1 MKKIIV
7 ISDIHLGIDDQVSE
21 LVKNRPI
28 LTAFIEKIRKEKE
41 IDELVIAGD
50 FLDQWFYPGDFEM
63 PVDSGE
69 FYYAVAK
76 NNRTVLNAIRG
87 MISDGIKVVYVPGN
101 HDMTLTE
108 DVLEKILPGII
119 QVRDAK
125 GLGRYRTGVRH
136 EIMIEHGHRYEFF
149 CAPDTITNREAMTY
163 GDPILPPGY
172 FYSRVGVTSLLEG
185 NPEVHK
191 KLPIIEEPSKADEDQ
206 YAAYLY
212 YKAWTKF
219 INEDFHVTEAF
230 DEKFIKVGID
240 GFRGTFAISDLVP
253 TVDQAGR
260 INARLYKDIQAHW
273 QEVQKTNHVAVL
285 TTALEQLENIMDVA
299 PKNAMAKR
307 QYFDLDP
314 EIETVVFGH
323 THVPAF
329 KQYTYPDGRKKTFAN
344 SGTWIDHNFVDLDNT
359 TTFVFIESDRD
370 GDTVKLLKC
379 TGDGSVETPV
389 KVHNAYTEY

>member
-1 MKKIIV
+1 MKRIIV

-28 LTAFIEKIRKEKE
+28 LTAFIEKIRKEKV
-41 IDELVIAGD
+41 IDEVVIAGD

-63 PVDSGE
+63 PVDSDE

-76 NNRTVLNAIRG
+76 NNRTVLDAIRG
-87 MISDGIKVVYVPGN
+87 LISDGIRVVYVPGN
-101 HDMTLTE
+101 HDMTLSE
-108 DVLEKILPGII
+108 AVLKNILPGII

-125 GLGRYRTGVRH
+125 GLGRYRTGVRN
-136 EIMIEHGHRYEFF
+136 EIVIEHGHRYELF
-149 CAPDTITNREAMTY
+149 CAPDNITNRELMAY

-172 FYSRVGVTSLLEG
+172 FYARVGVTSLLEG

-191 KLPIIEEPSKADEDQ
+191 KLPMIQEPSKENEDQ

-212 YKAWTKF
+212 YQTWKLF
-219 INEDFHVTEAF
+219 INKDFHVNEAF

-253 TVDQAGR
+253 SVDQEGR
-260 INARLYKDIQAHW
+260 INATLYKDIQAHW
-273 QEVQKTNHVAVL
+273 QAVQKANHVTVL
-285 TTALEQLENIMDVA
+285 TTALEQLETIMDVA
-299 PKNAMAKR
+299 PKNEMSKR
-307 QYFDLDP
+307 QYFDLNP

-329 KQYTYPDGRKKTFAN
+329 KHYTYPDGRKTTFVN
-344 SGTWIDHNFVDLDNT
+344 CGTWVDRNFVDLDNN
-359 TTFVFIESDRD
+359 TTFALIESDSD
-370 GDTVKLLKC
+370 GDSVQLLKC
-379 TGDGSVETPV
+379 TGDGSVEAPV